1 MKRAFFIIC
10 AFIVINITKSAAQ
23 VTVGSLDTPNATL
36 DVKSQAANSASR
48 DGIIAPKLT
57 GDELARKS
65 TTTYGD
71 NQNGALVYVT
81 AAASIA
87 NQTGKTVNVKA
98 PGYYYY
104 DSVNSV
110 WIAFSK
116 NKPEWFYMPPALINT
131 APGTGKSIDLFAEYN
146 TSVTHAIK
154 SGGADFSQVV
164 DPIGT
169 AANYDYY
176 VVGYDETVFDH
187 ISISPEGVMTYDV
200 VGRAT
205 EESYITIIFVRK

>member
-1 MKRAFFIIC
+1 MKKVFLIIC
-10 AFIVINITKSAAQ
+10 AFIIIGVTKSTAQ
-23 VTVGSLDTPNATL
+23 VTIGSLDTPNATL
-36 DVKSQAANSASR
+36 DVKSQAANATSH

-57 GDELARKS
+57 GDELARK
-65 TTTYGD
+65 TTTAYSD

-87 NQTGKTVNVKA
+87 NQTGKTVNVKTQ
-98 PGYYYY
+98 GYYYY
-104 DSVNSV
+104 DSANSV
-110 WIAFSK
+110 WVSFSK
-116 NKPEWFYMPPALINT
+116 NKPEWFYMPPTLINT
-131 APGTGKSIDLFAEYN
+131 APGTGKIIDLFAKYN

-164 DPIGT
+164 DSIGT
-169 AANYDYY
+169 AENYDYY
-176 VVGYDETVFDH
+176 VVGYDETVFDN